1 MSNATTPALAAA
13 AAAVIDTT
21 PAPRGTQYRATH
33 HGLGGGAA
41 IGYGATPDEA
51 RAHLLAVLE
60 FNVAHNGRL
69 V

>member
-1 MSNATTPALAAA
+1 MSNATTPALAA

-33 HGLGGGAA
+33 AGFGGGAA

-51 RAHLLAVLE
+51 RAHLAAVLE
-60 FNVAHNGRL
+60 FNVAHNGHL